1 MFYLI
6 KVYVLAELWMFFYLV
21 WYFFAK
27 KGHFQPNSCA
37 EAILLSSMWL
47 EDCLT
52 KVKSSKII
60 TFCYFWPN
68 MGKNLVLIPS
78 KTVFLANLVFK
89 FHPGISIT
97 TTSCFQIYTSC
108 NIWKKS
114 YWNVSFFAFFT
125 ILDLIWPKFCPKGH
139 TYFPFFDDFQW
150 NMLGDSVN
158 INKLCLKKKKKNW

>member
-1 MFYLI
+1 MVKPLKVIIFGPNLHKKRVTMGTILKTRNNFFTEITKPDHKLSKTFYFI

-27 KGHFQPNSCA
+27 KGHFQPSSCA
-37 EAILLSSMWL
+37 EAILLSRVWL

-89 FHPGISIT
+89 FYPGISIT
-97 TTSCFQIYTSC
+97 TTSCFQLYTSC
-108 NIWKKS
+108 KIWKKILLKCQ
-114 YWNVSFFAFFT
+114 FLCFFT
-125 ILDLIWPKFCPKGH
+125 I
-139 TYFPFFDDFQW
+139 
-150 NMLGDSVN
+150 
-158 INKLCLKKKKKNW
+158 

>member
-1 MFYLI
+1 MNVFLFGVI
-6 KVYVLAELWMFFYLV
+6 LFKN
-21 WYFFAK
+21 
-27 KGHFQPNSCA
+27 GHFQPNSCA

-89 FHPGISIT
+89 FYPGISIT
-97 TTSCFQIYTSC
+97 TTSCFQMYTSC
-108 NIWKKS
+108 KIWKKILLKCQ
-114 YWNVSFFAFFT
+114 FLCFFT
-125 ILDLIWPKFCPKGH
+125 ILDLIWHKFYPKGH
-139 TYFPFFDDFQW
+139 TYFPFFLLMIS
-150 NMLGDSVN
+150 NE
-158 INKLCLKKKKKNW
+158 IC